1 METEHQIDREL
12 AERASYPHKKSHG
25 KFIVLLVVVGVL
37 LMAGVA
43 YGLLKRQT
51 HDRALAATA
60 DDEAVRAPV
69 VNVGRVRQSG
79 AKSTIELPG
88 DLVARV
94 ETPMYARVDGYL
106 KSRPVDIGDHV
117 KKGDLLVEIDTPDLD
132 AQIAQ
137 SQATLAQSKAT
148 LAQLNAALSV
158 AKANAKLARTTAERY
173 RILLQEE
180 SVAKQDY
187 DNQAAAAEVADANI
201 KQAEENIHAAEATI
215 AANAANVRRM
225 QELKIYTR
233 LVAPFDG
240 IVTYRS
246 PQSDPGTL
254 ISSGNTTQSRELIK
268 ISQIDTIRIFVNV
281 PQSYSTLIHNGQ
293 TAELMVDEYPGRT
306 FPATVKGTTN
316 AVDPASR
323 SLLAVLLVNN
333 PKGELLP
340 GMYAKVRFSLP
351 HMISVLML
359 PADALV
365 LKTDGPHAAVVGAD
379 HKVHFHKLTLGRDF
393 GAELEV
399 TSGLAEGDAVVL
411 NPTDA
416 IREGVVVETRES
428 GVKGSAK

>member
-1 METEHQIDREL
+1 METDQQVDREL
-12 AERASYPHKKSHG
+12 KALHAPKKSHAT
-25 KFIVLLVVVGVL
+25 FIGLLVVLGVL
-37 LMAGVA
+37 LIASVAFGV
-43 YGLLKRQT
+43 LKRQT
-51 HDRALAATA
+51 HDRALAASA
-60 DDEAVRAPV
+60 DEDSGRALV
-69 VNVGRVRQSG
+69 VNVGRVRLSG

-106 KSRPVDIGDHV
+106 KQRPVDIGDHV
-117 KKGDLLVEIDTPDLD
+117 KKGDLLIEIDTPDLD

-137 SQATLAQSKAT
+137 GEATLAKSNAT
-148 LAQLNAALSV
+148 LQQLKAALAV
-158 AKANAKLARTTAERY
+158 ARSTAKLAATTAERY
-173 RILLQEE
+173 RILLQQE

-187 DNQAAAAEVADANI
+187 DNQAAAAEVAEANI

-215 AANAANVRRM
+215 NANVANVRRM
-225 QELKIYTR
+225 QELKIYAN

-254 ISSGNTTQSRELIK
+254 ISSGNTTATKELIRVSD
-268 ISQIDTIRIFVNV
+268 ISTIRIFVNV
-281 PQSYSTLIHNGQ
+281 PQSYSTLIHADE
-293 TAELMVDEYPGRT
+293 TADLTVDEFPGRT
-306 FPATVKGTTN
+306 FPAMVRGTTN
-316 AVDPASR
+316 SVDPTTRA
-323 SLLAVLLVNN
+323 LLAVLLVNN

-340 GMYAKVRFSLP
+340 GMYAKVRFALP
-351 HMISVLML
+351 RMVSMTML

-379 HKVHFHKLTLGRDF
+379 HKIHFHRLVIGRDL

-399 TSGLAEGDAVVL
+399 NSGLEEGDAVVL

-416 IREGVVVETRES
+416 IREGVVVETKERA
-428 GVKGSAK
+428 GK

>member
-12 AERASYPHKKSHG
+12 TGRSPLPHKKSHR
-25 KFIVLLVVVGVL
+25 KFIALLVVLGVVLAVSVGFGVL
-37 LMAGVA
+37 R
-43 YGLLKRQT
+43 RQT
-51 HDRALAATA
+51 HDQALAASA
-60 DDEAVRAPV
+60 DDESARAPV

-106 KSRPVDIGDHV
+106 KERPVDIGDHV

-148 LAQLNAALSV
+148 LQQLNAALLV
-158 AKANAKLARTTAERY
+158 AKSNARLAATTAERY
-173 RILLQEE
+173 RILLEQQ

-187 DNQAAAAEVADANI
+187 DNQAAAAEVAQANI
-201 KQAEENIHAAEATI
+201 QQAEENIHAAEATI
-215 AANAANVRRM
+215 NANAANVRRM
-225 QELKIYTR
+225 QELKVYTK
-233 LVAPFDG
+233 LLAPFDG

-254 ISSGNTTQSRELIK
+254 ISAGNTTQSRELIK

-281 PQSYSTLIHNGQ
+281 PQSYSTLIHAGQ
-293 TAELMVDEYPGRT
+293 TADLIVDEYPGRT
-306 FPATVKGTTN
+306 FAATVRGTTN

-340 GMYAKVRFSLP
+340 GMYSRYR
-351 HMISVLML
+351 
-359 PADALV
+359 
-365 LKTDGPHAAVVGAD
+365 TW
-379 HKVHFHKLTLGRDF
+379 
-393 GAELEV
+393 
-399 TSGLAEGDAVVL
+399 
-411 NPTDA
+411 
-416 IREGVVVETRES
+416 
-428 GVKGSAK
+428 

>member
-1 METEHQIDREL
+1 METEQQVDREL
-12 AERASYPHKKSHG
+12 KTLHTRKKSHA
-25 KFIVLLVVVGVL
+25 KFIGLLVVLGILLIASVAFGV
-37 LMAGVA
+37 
-43 YGLLKRQT
+43 LKRQT
-51 HDRALAATA
+51 HDRALAASA
-60 DDEAVRAPV
+60 DEDSGRAPV

-106 KSRPVDIGDHV
+106 KRRPVDIGDHV

-132 AQIAQ
+132 AQIA
-137 SQATLAQSKAT
+137 STQATLTQSKAT
-148 LAQLNAALSV
+148 LAQLNAALLV
-158 AKANAKLARTTAERY
+158 ARSNAKLAATTAERY
-173 RILLQEE
+173 RILLQQE

-187 DNQAAAAEVADANI
+187 DNQAASAEVAQANI

-215 AANAANVRRM
+215 TANTANVQRM
-225 QELKIYTR
+225 QELKIYTK
-233 LVAPFDG
+233 LLAPFDG

-268 ISQIDTIRIFVNV
+268 VSQIDTLRIFVNV
-281 PQSYSTLIHNGQ
+281 PQSYSTLIHAGQ
-293 TAELMVDEYPGRT
+293 TADLIVDEFPGRT
-306 FPATVKGTTN
+306 FPATVRGTTN
-316 AVDPASR
+316 SVDPTTRA
-323 SLLAVLLVNN
+323 LLAVLLVNN

-340 GMYAKVRFSLP
+340 GMYAKIRFALP
-351 HMISVLML
+351 RMVSITML

-379 HKVHFHKLTLGRDF
+379 HKVHFHKLIIGRDL
-393 GAELEV
+393 GSELEV
-399 TSGLAEGDAVVL
+399 NSGLEEGDAVVL

-416 IREGVVVETRES
+416 IREGVVVETKERP
-428 GVKGSAK
+428 AK

>member
-12 AERASYPHKKSHG
+12 AGRATPLPHKKSHT
-25 KFIVLLVVVGVL
+25 KFITLLVVLGVL
-37 LMAGVA
+37 LIVSIA
-43 YGLLKRQT
+43 YGVLKRQT
-51 HDRALAATA
+51 HDKALAATA
-60 DDEAVRAPV
+60 EDDSSRAPV
-69 VNVGRVRQSG
+69 VNVGHVRQSG

-106 KSRPVDIGDHV
+106 KRRPVEIGDHV

-137 SQATLAQSKAT
+137 TQATLAQSKAT
-148 LAQLNAALSV
+148 LQQLNAALLV
-158 AKANAKLARTTAERY
+158 AKSNAKLAATTAERY
-173 RILLQEE
+173 RILLEQQ

-187 DNQAAAAEVADANI
+187 DNQSAAAEVAQANI
-201 KQAEENIHAAEATI
+201 KQAEENIHAADATI

-225 QELKIYTR
+225 QELKVYTK
-233 LVAPFDG
+233 LLAPYDG
-240 IVTYRS
+240 IITYRS

-254 ISSGNTTQSRELIK
+254 ISAGNTTQSRELIK
-268 ISQIDTIRIFVNV
+268 VSQIDTIRIFVNV
-281 PQSYSTLIHNGQ
+281 PQSYSTLIHAGQ
-293 TAELMVDEYPGRT
+293 TADLIVDEYPGRT
-306 FPATVKGTTN
+306 FSAKVRGTTN
-316 AVDPASR
+316 SVDPATR
-323 SLLAVLLVNN
+323 SLLAVLLVDN

-340 GMYAKVRFSLP
+340 GMYAKVRFALP
-351 HMISVLML
+351 HMVSVTML

-379 HKVHFHKLTLGRDF
+379 HKVHFHKLVLGRDF

-399 TSGLAEGDAVVL
+399 NSGLNEGDSVVL

-416 IREGVVVETRES
+416 IREGVTVEARERAS
-428 GVKGSAK
+428 K